1 MFKFNNW
8 VIILQPQNRR
18 KIILEKLKKD
28 GKVDI
33 EQLID
38 ELKVSAMTIRRDL
51 TFLEEEEKVIRTHG
65 GAILNKSLIGE
76 TAFHAKEG
84 KNNLQKRIIARKA
97 MDFIQDGSTILLDS
111 GTTTLEIAKLLKE
124 RKDVTVITNDILI
137 AYELMESEIKVIVTG
152 GELQNNIGT
161 LFGSLT
167 EQILKNI
174 HVNLFFL
181 GTHAVH
187 LEDGVTAPTFEKA
200 SVKKLMIEASEKIWL
215 VTDSSKFDQRSFAR
229 VCDLSAIDGIIT
241 DDGLPDPFKQELTK
255 LTQVI
260 IADRW

>member
-1 MFKFNNW
+1 M
-8 VIILQPQNRR
+8 QPQNRR
-18 KIILEKLKKD
+18 KVILEKLKKD

-51 TFLEEEEKVIRTHG
+51 TFLEAEEKVIRTHG

-84 KNNLQKRIIARKA
+84 KNNLQKSIIARKA

-124 RKDVTVITNDILI
+124 RKNVTVITNDILI

-152 GELQNNIGT
+152 GELQNNVGT

-174 HVNLFFL
+174 HVDLFFL

-200 SVKKLMIEASEKIWL
+200 SVKKLMIDASEKIWL
-215 VTDSSKFDQRSFAR
+215 VTDSSKFDHRSLAR

-241 DDGLPDPFKQELTK
+241 DDGLTDPFKQELTK